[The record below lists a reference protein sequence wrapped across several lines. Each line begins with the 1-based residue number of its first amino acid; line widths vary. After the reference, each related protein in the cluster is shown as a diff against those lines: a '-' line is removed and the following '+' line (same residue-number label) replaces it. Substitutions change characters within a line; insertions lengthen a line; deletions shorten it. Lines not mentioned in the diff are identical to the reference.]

1 MRTTINTREF
11 GELEFFTG
19 NGTDYVFV
27 DINGRSG
34 TLGNQIC
41 DNGGLM
47 GSTISYRGG
56 SPIDFEKICRR
67 WWRAYLRKQRE
78 M

>member
-1 MRTTINTREF
+1 MKTTINTKEF
-11 GELEFFTG
+11 GQLEFFTG
-19 NGTDYVFV
+19 NGTDYIFV
-27 DINGRSG
+27 NINDKPG

-41 DNGGLM
+41 DSGGLM

-67 WWRAYLRKQRE
+67 WWRGYLRKQRE

>member
-1 MRTTINTREF
+1 MKTTINTKEF
-11 GELEFFTG
+11 GQLEFFTG
-19 NGTDYVFV
+19 NGTDYIFV
-27 DINGRSG
+27 NINDKPG

-41 DNGGLM
+41 DSGGLM

-67 WWRAYLRKQRE
+67 WWRDYLRKQRE

>member
-27 DINGRSG
+27 DINGKPG

-41 DNGGLM
+41 DSGGLM
-47 GSTISYRGG
+47 GSRNPFLNQVGSVPNPRDEQLFRGNRVAIP
-56 SPIDFEKICRR
+56 S
-67 WWRAYLRKQRE
+67 
-78 M
+78 